1 MLLSVI
7 GIEITNHRQRGKI
20 LMQQPNNISKGH
32 SPSNPCF
39 SCPLEAYN
47 LLNDLSKCQYH
58 FENESCQKVNHIPIN
73 DHNLIL
79 MCQTGFVRIFVL
91 EPDSS

>member
-1 MLLSVI
+1 MI
-7 GIEITNHRQRGKI
+7 GIKITNHRQKGKI
-20 LMQQPNNISKGH
+20 LMEQPHNIAKRH

-47 LLNDLSKCQYH
+47 LLIDLSKYQYH

-79 MCQTGFVRIFVL
+79 KRQTEFVRIFAL
-91 EPDSS
+91 ELDSS